1 MDAPNHLPIFQG
13 LPGSELQWLLDHGQ
27 TLDLAK
33 GDFLMCEG
41 DPAPRFY
48 ITLAGELQITRTIN
62 GQEVVR
68 GTTPPGIMAG
78 EISLLYNTPSQVS
91 VLPFSPV
98 ACVGFRPP
106 TFRQLFAACPV
117 MSARSFRPPPDRAC
131 CGFAI
136 NVKHRRKWPHWQTT
150 ASWGLPTS

>member
-13 LPGSELQWLLDHGQ
+13 LPEIELQWLLDHGQ

-48 ITLAGELQITRTIN
+48 VTLAGEMQITRTIN

-91 VLPFSPV
+91 VRAIQPSRVLVFD
-98 ACVGFRPP
+98 PP

-117 MSARSFRPPPDRAC
+117 MSLSL
-131 CGFAI
+131 I
-136 NVKHRRKWPHWQTT
+136 HI
-150 ASWGLPTS
+150 